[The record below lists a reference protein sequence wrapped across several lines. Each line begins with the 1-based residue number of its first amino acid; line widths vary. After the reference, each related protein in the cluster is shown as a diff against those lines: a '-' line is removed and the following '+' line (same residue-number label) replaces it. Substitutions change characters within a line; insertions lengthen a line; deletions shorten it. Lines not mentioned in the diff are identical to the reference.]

1 MPAGPWIV
9 FNRAKEKLADGT
21 FDLDGHTFNVALCL
35 ATQSLAA
42 DFAGASTDAR
52 YADLTHELANGD
64 GYATGGEALSGVTWN
79 RSGGTVTFD
88 CADPQWTEM
97 TKTGIKYAVIYSDTA
112 TNKDL
117 LAFCALDTDGTI
129 AVTDGTFTIII
140 DADGVFT
147 LT

>member
-9 FNRAKEKLADGT
+9 FDRAKEKLADGV
-21 FDLDGHTFNVALCL
+21 FDLDGHTFKVALCL
-35 ATQSLAA
+35 ATQAIAA

-64 GYATGGEALSGVTWN
+64 GYATGGATLSGVTWN

-88 CADPQWTEM
+88 CADPQWESM

-117 LAFCALDTDGTI
+117 LAVCELDTGGTI
-129 AVTDGTFTIII
+129 AVTDGTFTILI
-140 DADGVFT
+140 DADGIFS
-147 LT
+147 LS